1 MSSEHIAASAPS
13 VSGRETAIG
22 DRFWHHEDW
31 LAVIFGLGIVAL
43 AYGLFVGGSSLAWLA
58 VTPAKWATLDQLA
71 AHFTGNWGRYVA
83 QFLVWLAVVGTALRA
98 LGFAARDTVP
108 AFAFVYAAS
117 LVIFTLGQWASAITY
132 NLEPPLIALFVGLAI
147 ANFGLLPR
155 RLDAGFRVEFYV
167 KLGIIL
173 LGATLPFTLLVWGG
187 PIALAQA
194 SIVSVATFLVIYWVG
209 RALGLDRRF
218 AATLGAG
225 GAICGVSAA
234 IAIAGAVGA
243 RKQDAP
249 VAIAIVV
256 LWAIATL
263 VVLPFAAAALHLP
276 AGVGGAWI
284 GTSEFAD
291 AAGIAAAQT
300 YGDIAAHVPGAPAG
314 TADQSVTAYTLIKVV
329 GRDTWIGIWAVVL
342 SLIAVTRWNDGPTTN
357 RPHLSEIWTRFPKFV
372 LGFVVASGFITAVT
386 VAFGHDAFAGKVT
399 PALIAPIKSLR
410 IWAFTFTFLSIGLT
424 TRFRDLAGVGLRP
437 FAAFTAGVAV
447 NLVIGFVLSTIVFAS
462 YWTSI
467 GR

>member
-1 MSSEHIAASAPS
+1 MI
-13 VSGRETAIG
+13 
-22 DRFWHHEDW
+22 
-31 LAVIFGLGIVAL
+31 
-43 AYGLFVGGSSLAWLA
+43 
-58 VTPAKWATLDQLA
+58 
-71 AHFTGNWGRYVA
+71 
-83 QFLVWLAVVGTALRA
+83 GTALRA

-132 NLEPPLIALFVGLAI
+132 NLEPPLIALFVGLVI

-194 SIVSVATFLVIYWVG
+194 SIVSIATFLVIYWVA

-234 IAIAGAVGA
+234 IAVAGAVGA

-256 LWAIATL
+256 LWAIVTL
-263 VVLPFAAAALHLP
+263 IVLPFVAAALHLP

-300 YGDIAAHVPGAPAG
+300 YGDIAAHAANG
-314 TADQSVTAYTLIKVV
+314 TADQSVAAYTLIKVI

-357 RPHLSEIWTRFPKFV
+357 RPRLSEIWSRFPKFV
-372 LGFVVASGFITAVT
+372 LGFVVASAFITVVT
-386 VAFGHDAFAGKVT
+386 IAFGHDAFASKVT
-399 PALIAPIKSLR
+399 PELIAPIKSLR

-424 TRFRDLAGVGLRP
+424 TRFRDLAGVGVRP